1 MTMNQKPRPALFKP
15 IIFGEVLFDCFPGG
29 EQRLGGAP
37 FNLAWHLHA
46 LGNQPCLIS
55 RVGNDD
61 LGKKITR
68 EMTTW
73 GMDTTGLQ
81 KDNKHATGQ
90 VSVKIIEN
98 EPSYNIV
105 PDCAYDFIEYQRCS
119 TLRESSLLYH
129 GSLALRNS
137 VSRSALQKIIELQDT
152 SIFLDV
158 NLRTPW
164 WHKEEVLG
172 WLKRARWA
180 KVNEDELVMLAGEYN
195 DLENTMLEFQREN
208 ALQLLFVT
216 LGEKGAVVLSDKGER
231 YQVVPK
237 QRVDVIDTVG
247 AGDAF
252 TAVLLHGLIHDWSL
266 SEMME
271 CAQKFASKIV
281 GIRGGTVNNR
291 DFYQSIMTVKLPL

>member
-1 MTMNQKPRPALFKP
+1 MKVKQKPESSLLRPLL
-15 IIFGEVLFDCFPGG
+15 FGEVLFDCFPNG

-61 LGKKITR
+61 LGEKITH

-90 VSVKIIEN
+90 VAVEIIDN
-98 EPSYNIV
+98 EPTYNIV
-105 PDCAYDFIEYQRCS
+105 PDCAYDFIEYKPCLPLNKS
-119 TLRESSLLYH
+119 NLLYH

-137 VSRSALQKIIELQDT
+137 VSRNALQKILEFKET
-152 SIFLDV
+152 SVFLDV
-158 NLRTPW
+158 NLRAPW
-164 WHKEEVLG
+164 WHQEEISE

-180 KVNEDELVMLAGEYN
+180 KLNEEELVMLTGEYH
-195 DLENTMLEFQREN
+195 DLQRVMLDFQREN
-208 ALQLLFVT
+208 ALQLLFIT

-231 YQVVPK
+231 YKVVPSK
-237 QRVDVIDTVG
+237 RVDVIDTVG

-252 TAVLLHGLIHDWSL
+252 TAVLLHGLIHNWSL
-266 SEMME
+266 SKMME
-271 CAQKFASKIV
+271 SAQYFASKIV
-281 GIRGGTVNNR
+281 GIRGGTVNNHE
-291 DFYQSIMTVKLPL
+291 FYQSINDC